1 MSTSLFKRATLTL
14 TAAAVL
20 ASPVALAATASAHTV
35 PPLKPAVTAVQLK
48 DGRALDLQYA
58 MKYDS
63 RLHRWVS
70 VATGKVIADRY
81 EGRRDYNQSQDFRL
95 AYGPAGK
102 MAFIQYIGSGPLHNF
117 YVQTSDKHAPGIP
130 PSANYGYVG
139 SKLVRSSLDATI
151 FTVSA
156 SGPQGFRTMTVPA
169 AFGPKAHGREILTGE
184 IFGQLG
190 LNGVKP
196 FALPTSA
203 QLFAERLVIPAHR

>member
-1 MSTSLFKRATLTL
+1 MSTSLFKRAALTL

-20 ASPVALAATASAHTV
+20 AFPVALAATASAHTV

-81 EGRRDYNQSQDFRL
+81 EGRRDYNRSQDFRL

-102 MAFIQYIGSGPLHNF
+102 MAFIQYIGS
-117 YVQTSDKHAPGIP
+117 GIP

-156 SGPQGFRTMTVPA
+156 PGPLGFRTMTVPA
-169 AFGPKAHGREILTGE
+169 AFGPKAHGPEILTGE